1 MTSRGVGIDGG
12 EMVRLDVDADGAIG
26 ACVMGPNP
34 ALRTL
39 LVEYGFRIADRDTYM
54 ATDPALLDPRGIYD
68 TGIP

>member
-1 MTSRGVGIDGG
+1 VTAIVLAALSHAADEAGV
-12 EMVRLDVDADGAIG
+12 VG

-39 LVEYGFRIADRDTYM
+39 LVDCGFRIVDRDTYM
-54 ATDPALLDPRGIYD
+54 ATDPGVMDPRALRD